1 MSIKGKIII
10 GLLIGAIVGIIAY
23 LLNELNKINKAALGY
38 AGFKIKSITLGQIDL
53 TVYFKLINSG
63 SLDMI
68 VSNQEYDVFIN
79 GKIVSRIKYNNPITI
94 SPGLNILPQE
104 VTIKLSDALRA
115 GITNLSDFINDK
127 SKINITMKGKRNIKI
142 GFLSFKNLKVE
153 ETFNLGQ
160 INK

>member
-1 MSIKGKIII
+1 
-10 GLLIGAIVGIIAY
+10 
-23 LLNELNKINKAALGY
+23 
-38 AGFKIKSITLGQIDL
+38 
-53 TVYFKLINSG
+53 
-63 SLDMI
+63 MI